1 MKTKPRPA
9 LNRYV
14 IREIKLPYEVMHVT
28 FAPSMRYRDRQ
39 GRDLPE
45 PVEERQTHVHVTI
58 YDDCG
63 KYLWMG
69 KGLTQKMQ
77 SGYAVITNEDI
88 SLETAIM
95 IAKMDALAS
104 LAKNCHGHESIYVCL
119 PKNPRYFINKQEKF
133 TQEETGNKES
143 RAIGKVTV
151 IETRTT

>member
-14 IREIKLPYEVMHVT
+14 IREIKLPYEVMHVA
-28 FAPSMRYRDRQ
+28 FSPLMRYRDHR
-39 GRDLPE
+39 GNDLETPY
-45 PVEERQTHVHVTI
+45 EERQTHVHVTI

-69 KGLTQKMQ
+69 KGLTQKMH

-95 IAKMDALAS
+95 IAKMDALSA
-104 LAKNCHGHESIYVCL
+104 LAKDCHGHESIYVCL
-119 PKNPRYFINKQEKF
+119 PKNPRYFINKQENF
-133 TQEETGNKES
+133 TQQETGNKENT
-143 RAIGKVTV
+143 AFGKVTI
-151 IETRTT
+151 IETRTN